1 MTPSAVGE
9 RQMLPMHTKR
19 IRIATR
25 MARPVSERAAGGS
38 MRTMNLL
45 LFPPTLIKR
54 ALDDLSAIAYVAR
67 RLPQL
72 EAQVL
77 GRADTLNVQLVGVR
91 QEVERLR
98 AEMLPI
104 QELPKV
110 REGIDPLDDDMRSVR
125 DSVDNLE
132 PLLARI
138 DERLQGLR
146 GDLAPLGDLADK
158 IPGM

>member
-1 MTPSAVGE
+1 MG
-9 RQMLPMHTKR
+9 
-19 IRIATR
+19 
-25 MARPVSERAAGGS
+25 
-38 MRTMNLL
+38 TMNLL
-45 LFPPTLIKR
+45 LFPPTLLKR

-67 RLPQL
+67 RLPKL

-77 GRADTLNVQLVGVR
+77 GRADALNVQLVGVR

-138 DERLQGLR
+138 DEQLQGLR
-146 GDLAPLGDLADK
+146 GDLAPLGDLAEK

>member
-1 MTPSAVGE
+1 
-9 RQMLPMHTKR
+9 
-19 IRIATR
+19 
-25 MARPVSERAAGGS
+25 
-38 MRTMNLL
+38 MNLL

-158 IPGM
+158 IPGVGS